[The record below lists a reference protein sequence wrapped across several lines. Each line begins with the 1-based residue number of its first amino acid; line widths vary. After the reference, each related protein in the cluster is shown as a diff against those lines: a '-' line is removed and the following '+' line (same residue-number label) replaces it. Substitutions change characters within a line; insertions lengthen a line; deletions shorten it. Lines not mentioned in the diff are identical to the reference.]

1 MSSHIRTTAIFLVS
15 CLAQGQTPPLATS
28 VQPSNGVLEL
38 SAAPILGPDRRPA
51 SQRHDVYGLWAG
63 LVEVKIR
70 NVSGGVVRLEETAI
84 MSEFAVYVL
93 DSAGAAVTRTE
104 RGRRVEGAEA
114 AKRSVVLSSTLVQ
127 LVPLQETTREVDLS
141 NFFEIR
147 PGQAYKVTI
156 RRSQGIPKIDAAGK
170 PLKDAELSCSFDV
183 PDYGILR

>member
-1 MSSHIRTTAIFLVS
+1 MSNHIGTTAILLVP
-15 CLAQGQTPPLATS
+15 CLAQGQTPPPVAP
-28 VQPSNGVLEL
+28 VRPSNGVLEM

-51 SQRHDVYGLWAG
+51 SQRHDVYGPWAG
-63 LVEVKIR
+63 LVDVKIR

-84 MSEFAVYVL
+84 ISEFAIEVL
-93 DSAGAAVTRTE
+93 DSAAAAASRTE

-114 AKRSVVLSSTLVQ
+114 GKRSVVLSSTLVQ

-147 PGQAYKVTI
+147 PGQAYKVTF
-156 RRSQGIPKIDAAGK
+156 RRSRGIPKTDADGK
-170 PLKDAELSCSFDV
+170 PLKEAELSCSFDV